1 MARITS
7 PSIFVGNDALRGRT
21 ASAGSLTLYGF
32 LISVSVKIQAC
43 LYDFVRIAGGN
54 IERREEKRKI
64 LEKRKKRL
72 DGRKIHGR
80 VWAWKL
86 SDRDAQVRDSSRE

>member
-1 MARITS
+1 MT
-7 PSIFVGNDALRGRT
+7 FVGNDALRGHI
-21 ASAGSLTLYGF
+21 AGAESLTLYGF
-32 LISVSVKIQAC
+32 LLSVSVKIQAC

-54 IERREEKRKI
+54 IGWREEKRKI

-72 DGRKIHGR
+72 DGGKINDR
-80 VWAWKL
+80 IQAWKL